1 MPSIND
7 MRLAGVWNLTG
18 NWNEPPPGASIMS
31 GSTVNVSGSLDSGY
45 NLVINENATLNV
57 AEVRTPFGASPKN
70 RFLYKNAGTLNVTGE
85 MLDTIQSAA
94 STAYSLA
101 CFFARGNA
109 NAVTRT
115 KGLIHNG
122 STKGAH
128 VFLLNNS
135 EDSVTNTFVLGS
147 SGLSFRD
154 NLRSNSSCY
163 PYFPSDYDNRT
174 VPHTVHVLNRIGA
187 GGSVTVKGCGK
198 MAFEHSS
205 DFLGTLTVQ
214 DTATVSVKVG
224 CGFTRSGDATV
235 SSGAAI
241 EVAQS
246 GSVTFGKNL
255 TLADGAILGFNFTDK
270 TPPVLNMS
278 GKTVTLNDQ
287 KNIVV
292 KITAAE
298 GKSAK
303 GGAYNLTAGGKFA
316 GANVTL
322 AEGAPKWAKR
332 VRVDNNEIVLDVITL
347 GTYIFVR

>member
-1 MPSIND
+1 M
-7 MRLAGVWNLTG
+7 
-18 NWNEPPPGASIMS
+18 
-31 GSTVNVSGSLDSGY
+31 
-45 NLVINENATLNV
+45 
-57 AEVRTPFGASPKN
+57 
-70 RFLYKNAGTLNVTGE
+70 
-85 MLDTIQSAA
+85 
-94 STAYSLA
+94 
-101 CFFARGNA
+101 
-109 NAVTRT
+109 TRT
-115 KGLIHNG
+115 KGLVHSG
-122 STKGAH
+122 STKSNH
-128 VFLLNNS
+128 QFILNNT

-163 PYFPSDYDNRT
+163 PYFQIDYNKAAILASSADWSFGANPASGKDLSLELNGTVIVDTSDYDNRT

-255 TLADGAILGFNFTDK
+255 TLADGAILGFNFTEK
-270 TPPVLNMS
+270 APPVLNLS
-278 GKTVTLNDQ
+278 GKTVTLNGQ
-287 KNIVV
+287 KDIVV
-292 KITAAE
+292 NITAVE
-298 GKSAK
+298 GKRAY
-303 GGAYNLTAGGKFA
+303 GGVNVLTAGGKFA

-322 AEGAPKWAKR
+322 AEGAPNWVR
-332 VRVDNNEIVLDVITL
+332 GVRVENNEIVLEAYKS
-347 GTYIFVR
+347 GMYIIVK

>member
-1 MPSIND
+1 
-7 MRLAGVWNLTG
+7 
-18 NWNEPPPGASIMS
+18 
-31 GSTVNVSGSLDSGY
+31 
-45 NLVINENATLNV
+45 
-57 AEVRTPFGASPKN
+57 
-70 RFLYKNAGTLNVTGE
+70 
-85 MLDTIQSAA
+85 
-94 STAYSLA
+94 
-101 CFFARGNA
+101 
-109 NAVTRT
+109 
-115 KGLIHNG
+115 
-122 STKGAH
+122 
-128 VFLLNNS
+128 
-135 EDSVTNTFVLGS
+135 VLGS
-147 SGLSFRD
+147 GRPSFRN
-154 NLRSNSSCY
+154 NLRRNSACY
-163 PYFPSDYDNRT
+163 PYFQIDSGKAATLASSDDWSFGANPVSGKDLSLELNGTVIVDTSDYDNRT

-224 CGFTRSGDATV
+224 CGFTRSGNATV

-255 TLADGAILGFNFTDK
+255 TLADGAILGFNFTEK
-270 TPPVLNMS
+270 APPVLNMS
-278 GKTVTLNDQ
+278 GKTVTLNGQ
-287 KNIVV
+287 KNIIV

-303 GGAYNLTAGGKFA
+303 GGANVLTAGSKFA

-332 VRVDNNEIVLDVITL
+332 VRVDNNEIVLDVISL
-347 GTYIFVR
+347 GTYIIVR